1 MPLENKGAK
10 RWHLKSGRSQAER
23 EKHRD
28 ILRETDRRGRDGRKQ
43 RGQRGREREP
53 TKERKEK
60 RPVRAKGAEGTRGGI
75 SLAVQWLRFRHLMQ
89 GVQVR
94 SLVKEPTSHMPGDQK
109 KEEKKMRRER
119 RRAGKERQEHLALK
133 VARRKAFTRTA

>member
-10 RWHLKSGRSQAER
+10 RWQLKSGRSQAER

-43 RGQRGREREP
+43 RGQKGREREP

-75 SLAVQWLRFRHLMQ
+75 SLAVQWLRFQHPMQ

-94 SLVKEPTSHMPGDQK
+94 SLVREPISHMPGDQK
-109 KEEKKMRRER
+109 KKKRNKQNIKQKLYCNKFNKYIRN
-119 RRAGKERQEHLALK
+119 GPGPKK
-133 VARRKAFTRTA
+133 KKK